1 MQCLMKNQKK
11 LKMSNQPTVVRILL
25 GNRLNQFDDLSSAAR
40 LAKTLKVSLQ
50 ATYLEE
56 EDLICAAELSISSD
70 ISRWSAKEKAISSDS
85 VQQAFHSYAMHQ
97 KRDLKRAAEQE
108 KIEFGFDVVRGE
120 RDSWIIDEIKRNS
133 LLFVAHQNVNRNICN
148 NFNYSFLNK
157 SVTTFTTKD
166 PVKVIFNG
174 SNASIRALKIAIQVT
189 GLSHRSL
196 TVLLDTDT
204 FENEINLREQL
215 NKNLDKYS
223 DKHKKINVNAEL
235 MNTQEQAMCL
245 AKHLYMLVYP
255 VEINEENEIQQL
267 NKLLQNLHSPLILVG

>member
-1 MQCLMKNQKK
+1 MKNQKK